1 MSRKDY
7 ETFAKI
13 IADELQ
19 DLRHLPWEGA
29 QTNGL
34 HPHRRICMSLLLT
47 VAYGM
52 SETFQNDNARFD
64 EDRFMGACGFN
75 YLPPRTIH
83 SLGARW
89 GV

>member
-34 HPHRRICMSLLLT
+34 HPYRRACMGLLLN
-47 VAYGM
+47 VAYSM
-52 SETFQNDNARFD
+52 SEALQSDNPRFD
-64 EDRFMGACGFN
+64 EDRFMGSCGFN
-75 YLPPRTIH
+75 FIPPSH
-83 SLGARW
+83 DMSLAARW
-89 GV
+89 GI